1 VRLPHLA
8 YVRTFRPRNTSTISA
23 YRLIDAQSAAQ
34 VLSHSVCVPGEPT
47 RLRPVILLLAIPSI
61 PIKPI
66 YPESFESSEPITT
79 GSPLA
84 TRAFR
89 RVSFV
94 ARRGIA
100 RSDIPPAIV
109 SLCGN
114 PRAKVNFRDPARR
127 IARRRIF
134 PFLCT
139 LQPLALQ
146 PRFRVIRK
154 VGRTSYKWRFE
165 EGKM

>member
-23 YRLIDAQSAAQ
+23 HRLIDAQTAAQ

-47 RLRPVILLLAIPSI
+47 RLRPVILLPAIPSI

-66 YPESFESSEPITT
+66 YPESFESSEPIT

-84 TRAFR
+84 TLALR

-94 ARRGIA
+94 PRRGIA

-109 SLCGN
+109 SLSGN
-114 PRAKVNFRDPARR
+114 PRAKVNFRDTARR

-146 PRFRVIRK
+146 RRSIPRYQESWTHV
-154 VGRTSYKWRFE
+154 V
-165 EGKM
+165 